1 MKSILT
7 SLIVT
12 LAAANAFAAPTVIE
26 KAQKSPDSQA
36 APPVQ
41 AQVAEENVDL
51 AALFDK
57 MNRAAKENDFDA
69 MRAIVDESIQNDKLS
84 NDFKAELAETLC
96 SAEINELGR
105 KGDLEGLKKYYAD
118 LLEKATSSPA
128 YAGCAKLCAE
138 LVAIYAPKLEAD
150 PQKTINEQSNNAKN
164 VQVQSFFGYN
174 EPTFKGAAPYFD
186 ETLFNVEPG
195 HDRAY
200 YRKQLADLV
209 EAGRIYQTQTINA
222 RVEGNLSSVEFQQRA
237 RGAQLKLL
245 REIVLS
251 EGSENDREFNSEFDR
266 FYATLAL
273 WEPES
278 RDPYNTTEGLDA
290 EFIIKTIADL
300 RAKKIQEPFLEK
312 QVASR
317 IDNLERGLHN
327 KTARS
332 RLNKALNGSE
342 AERREFL
349 TFFKDELRA
358 FPQSASET
366 ASRVVAALN
375 ANQPDL
381 ATEIVR
387 VVEDF
392 QKETPDDVSIQSAL
406 AEAKRALNRPPLE
419 NLVGKTLELSGVDVN
434 FNEASLDAY
443 RGKYVVV
450 YFAPREITPPYYP
463 ENDARALAEFVE
475 KADSEKVSV
484 LEYDETALT
493 TPMFA
498 SSNLRADDVQKS
510 LDLLRARPWTVVSQA
525 LSIRANAAFD
535 AHYPALFRDYRFRSP
550 RFALVDPDGVVLA
563 VEPTLWNVQR
573 RLELVQNEKANQ

>member
-138 LVAIYAPKLEAD
+138 LVAIYAPELEAD
-150 PQKTINEQSNNAKN
+150 SQKTINELRNNAKN
-164 VQVQSFFGYN
+164 VEVRFSLGYN
-174 EPTFKGAAPYFD
+174 EPTFKGAAPRFD

-200 YRKQLADLV
+200 YRKRLADLV
-209 EAGRIYQTQTINA
+209 EAETTYWTQTNNA
-222 RVEGNLSSVEFQQRA
+222 GVDGNLTFAEFQPRM
-237 RGAQLKLL
+237 RGARLKLL

-251 EGSENDREFNSEFDR
+251 EGSENDREFANEFDR
-266 FYATLAL
+266 FFATLVL
-273 WEPES
+273 WEPET
-278 RDPYNTTEGLDA
+278 RNTSNMTEGLDFEYITKA
-290 EFIIKTIADL
+290 IADL
-300 RAKKIQEPFLEK
+300 RAKKFQEPYLEK
-312 QVASR
+312 RFADR
-317 IDNLERGLHN
+317 IDELERGLHN
-327 KTARS
+327 KTVRT
-332 RLNKALNGSE
+332 RLNQALNGSE
-342 AERREFL
+342 TDRREFL
-349 TFFKDELRA
+349 AFFRDELRSY
-358 FPQSASET
+358 PKSASET
-366 ASRVVAALN
+366 ALRVVDAFN
-375 ANQPDL
+375 ANRPDF
-381 ATEIVR
+381 AAEIVR
-387 VVEDF
+387 TVEDV
-392 QKETPDDVSIQSAL
+392 QKESPDDVLLQSSL
-406 AEAKRALNRPPLE
+406 VEANRALNRPTPE
-419 NLVGKTLELSGVDVN
+419 KLVGKPLELAGIDVN
-434 FNEASLDAY
+434 FNQASLDTY

-450 YFAPREITPPYYP
+450 YFVPRETGIPYYL
-463 ENDARALAEFVE
+463 ENDVRALSEFVE
-475 KADSEKVSV
+475 KADSEKVAV
-484 LEYDETALT
+484 LEYDETALA

-498 SSNLRADDVQKS
+498 SSNLRGDDVQKS

-535 AHYPALFRDYRFRSP
+535 AHYPALFRDYRFRTP
-550 RFALVDPDGVVLA
+550 QFALVDPDGVVRA
-563 VEPTLWNVQR
+563 VEPKFSNVQR